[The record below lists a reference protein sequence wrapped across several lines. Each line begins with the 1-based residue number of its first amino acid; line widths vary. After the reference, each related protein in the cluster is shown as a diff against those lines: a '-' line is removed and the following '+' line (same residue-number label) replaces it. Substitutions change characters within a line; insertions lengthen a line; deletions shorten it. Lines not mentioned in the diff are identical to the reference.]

1 MGQQGVA
8 SYLPRSSGRMVITGV
23 GWMEWLRAV
32 AGGWMGKAGHGW
44 EIYNGSLADQLL
56 SYQAA

>member
-1 MGQQGVA
+1 
-8 SYLPRSSGRMVITGV
+8 MVITGV